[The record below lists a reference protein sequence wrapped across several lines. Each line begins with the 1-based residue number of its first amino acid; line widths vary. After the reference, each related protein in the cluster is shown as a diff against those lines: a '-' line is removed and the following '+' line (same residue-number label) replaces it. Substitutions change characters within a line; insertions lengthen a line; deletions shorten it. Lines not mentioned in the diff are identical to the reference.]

1 MRPRNCND
9 LFRRSAIFKIVSGF
23 WDSRMHASYPKYFN
37 CVFFSRSKELQS
49 NPASQ
54 HLIERRTANYG
65 APSAPDSNTVD
76 LHNKEFCVDVSTYLP
91 VEWKEVEAEQC
102 DTAFVKQ
109 CEDREED
116 VCAEV
121 TETRCQV
128 RTWLGVKYKEI
139 RSKLSIDATGTV
151 KKTASHIN
159 IRLPLTCS
167 VFFLSKILISE
178 HLSSFFKQPKT
189 YQ

>member
-1 MRPRNCND
+1 MLC
-9 LFRRSAIFKIVSGF
+9 
-23 WDSRMHASYPKYFN
+23 SYPKYFN
-37 CVFFSRSKELQS
+37 CVSFSRSKELQS

-151 KKTASHIN
+151 KKQ
-159 IRLPLTCS
+159 LPIS
-167 VFFLSKILISE
+167 ISDFL
-178 HLSSFFKQPKT
+178 
-189 YQ
+189 

>member
-1 MRPRNCND
+1 M
-9 LFRRSAIFKIVSGF
+9 SKIIKQRF
-23 WDSRMHASYPKYFN
+23 L
-37 CVFFSRSKELQS
+37 FSRSKELKS
-49 NPASQ
+49 SHASQ

-65 APSAPDSNTVD
+65 APSASAPDSGAVD

-91 VEWKEVEAEQC
+91 VEWQEVEAEQC

-128 RTWLGVKYKEI
+128 RGRKINMGV
-139 RSKLSIDATGTV
+139 
-151 KKTASHIN
+151 N
-159 IRLPLTCS
+159 
-167 VFFLSKILISE
+167 FFLTTWQRG
-178 HLSSFFKQPKT
+178 FF
-189 YQ
+189 

>member
-1 MRPRNCND
+1 
-9 LFRRSAIFKIVSGF
+9 
-23 WDSRMHASYPKYFN
+23 MHACKLSQIFQLEF
-37 CVFFSRSKELQS
+37 FFSRSKELQS
-49 NPASQ
+49 KPASQ

-65 APSAPDSNTVD
+65 APSASDSNAVD

-91 VEWKEVEAEQC
+91 VEWQEVEAEQC
-102 DTAFVKQ
+102 DTVFVKQ

-128 RTWLGVKYKEI
+128 RTWLGVKY
-139 RSKLSIDATGTV
+139 R
-151 KKTASHIN
+151 KTTSHIN

-167 VFFLSKILISE
+167 DFFLSKILVNE

-189 YQ
+189 HQKTVFTKIYVKLVVIAAVYVCLVG